1 MRFGVLNY
9 LFNTPGLHRWH
20 HSRDQRE
27 GNKNYGENLMIWDLI
42 FRTYFDAARRPPVD
56 IGIAESMPQRWFGQL
71 AAPFVWRRVQSRDS
85 TIPTPVVTD
94 S

>member
-42 FRTYFDAARRPPVD
+42 FRTYFDAARRSTSASPNPCPSAGSVNSPPPSSGDACRVA
-56 IGIAESMPQRWFGQL
+56 IQPFQR
-71 AAPFVWRRVQSRDS
+71 PS
-85 TIPTPVVTD
+85 
-94 S
+94 